1 MSSDINAR
9 LSRLL
14 HALQL
19 QEIRPMFLQSEA
31 KGPMPIPGS
40 ELKLEW
46 KQQFADGDPL
56 APGPEVFI
64 FRPKYE
70 LLVSFQA
77 TPIFNQVSTF
87 IVAFQVKDD
96 VIFRELWS
104 DEDLQKVFKE
114 NQLQKTLW
122 PIFRQHALDGMSRL
136 GLTPVP
142 LPWLM

>member
-1 MSSDINAR
+1 MSADINER
-9 LSRLL
+9 LPRFL

-19 QEIRPMFLQSEA
+19 QEIRPMLLQSEA
-31 KGPMPIPGS
+31 KGPMPVPGS
-40 ELKLEW
+40 ELRLEW

-56 APGPEVFI
+56 VPAPEVFI
-64 FRPKYE
+64 FRPRYE

-77 TPIFNQVSTF
+77 APLFKQVSAF
-87 IVAFQVKDD
+87 VLSFQVKDALT
-96 VIFRELWS
+96 VQELWS
-104 DEDLQKVFKE
+104 DEELRRVFME

-136 GLTPVP
+136 GMTPVP